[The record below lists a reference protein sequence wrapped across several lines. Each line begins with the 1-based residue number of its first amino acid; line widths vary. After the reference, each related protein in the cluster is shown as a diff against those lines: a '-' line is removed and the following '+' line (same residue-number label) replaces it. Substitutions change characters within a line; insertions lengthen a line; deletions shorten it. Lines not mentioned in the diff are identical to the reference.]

1 VCALKA
7 VLSNRYE
14 LISKYTSNISL
25 VTTLLK
31 RLFQV
36 LKFLLI
42 SLLTLT
48 NLFIMKVKLLYSC
61 LLIACTISSAFAQE
75 TVDPAM
81 IQKIRE
87 EGLNHSKVMETAF
100 YLTDVSGPRLS
111 GSPSL
116 KHAQDWA
123 VNQLKSW
130 GMVNAKREP
139 WGKFG
144 KGWEVEKNY
153 AAITVPYYHAI
164 VAIPKAW
171 TPGTNGALRGD
182 VILIKADTITDLNQ
196 YKGRLAGKIVIFDA
210 KGGIERTFKADAA
223 RVTDEELDA
232 MAKATAQ
239 PPTARR
245 TFDSNS
251 PQFAAQRKARA
262 LRTAINTF
270 LQGENVGLILSQ
282 ARGSDGTA
290 FTTNGAS
297 YADTAKEVSP
307 ELETSGE
314 DYQRILRLVKSGT
327 KVTMEAD
334 IKTRFFT
341 DDLLG
346 YNVVAEIPGTDKK
359 LKDQLVIIG
368 GHLDSWHG
376 ATGATDNAAGSAVMM
391 ETMRIL
397 KAVNFKPRRTIRI
410 ALWSSEEQGL
420 FGSRG
425 YVLNHFGDPKTMEL
439 KPDQAKVSA
448 YYNLD
453 NGSGKIRGI
462 YLQGDS
468 AAAPIFKAWLAP
480 FKDLGA
486 NTLTIR
492 NTGSTDHVSFDAVGI
507 PGFQFIQDGLDYGTR
522 THHSNQDTYDK
533 LSEDDLKQAATIV
546 ASFVYHT
553 SQRDEMIPRKELP
566 KAQPV
571 VARN

>member
-1 VCALKA
+1 
-7 VLSNRYE
+7 
-14 LISKYTSNISL
+14 
-25 VTTLLK
+25 
-31 RLFQV
+31 
-36 LKFLLI
+36 
-42 SLLTLT
+42 
-48 NLFIMKVKLLYSC
+48 MKKNLLYLG
-61 LLIACTISSAFAQE
+61 LLLAATTGTALAQE
-75 TVDPAM
+75 PVDTAM
-81 IQKIRE
+81 VHKIRN

-100 YLTDVSGPRLS
+100 YLTDASGPRIS
-111 GSPSL
+111 GSPEL
-116 KHAQDWA
+116 KHAQEWA

-130 GMVNAKREP
+130 GLVNAQRES

-144 KGWEVEKNY
+144 KGWNVQKNY

-164 VAIPKAW
+164 IAIPKAW
-171 TPGTNGALRGD
+171 TPGTNGPVQGD
-182 VILIKADTITDLNQ
+182 VVIIKADTITDLDK
-196 YKGRLAGKIVIFDA
+196 YKGTLKGKIVMLDA
-210 KGGIERTFKADAA
+210 KPGVERTYKADAV
-223 RVTDEELDA
+223 RYTDDQLDE
-232 MAKATAQ
+232 MAKAK
-239 PPTARR
+239 PTTTEARR
-245 TFDSNS
+245 AVGPNS
-251 PQFAAQRKARA
+251 PFMRARV
-262 LRTAINTF
+262 LRAAINTF
-270 LQGENVGLILSQ
+270 LQNEGVALILSQ
-282 ARGSDGTA
+282 ARGSDGTV

-297 YADTAKEVSP
+297 YADTAKAVSP

-314 DYQRILRLVKSGT
+314 DFQRILRLVKAGI
-327 KVTMEAD
+327 KVQMEAD
-334 IKTRFFT
+334 IKTQFYT
-341 DDLLG
+341 DDLQG
-346 YNVVAEIPGTDKK
+346 YDVVAEIPGTDKK

-391 ETMRIL
+391 EAMRIL

-425 YVLNHFGDPKTMEL
+425 YVLNHFGDPKTMVL
-439 KPDQAKVSA
+439 KPEQAKVSA

-480 FKDLGA
+480 FKDLDA
-486 NTLTIR
+486 TTVTIR

-507 PGFQFIQDGLDYGTR
+507 PGFQFIQDALDYGTR

-553 SQRDEMIPRKELP
+553 SQRDEMIPRKDLP
-566 KAQPV
+566 KAQ
-571 VARN
+571 

>member
-1 VCALKA
+1 
-7 VLSNRYE
+7 
-14 LISKYTSNISL
+14 
-25 VTTLLK
+25 
-31 RLFQV
+31 
-36 LKFLLI
+36 
-42 SLLTLT
+42 
-48 NLFIMKVKLLYSC
+48 MKTKLLYSFA
-61 LLIACTISSAFAQE
+61 LFAGVLGSAFAQE
-75 TVDPAM
+75 RVDPAM
-81 IQKIRE
+81 VQKIRD

-123 VNQLKSW
+123 VSQLKSW
-130 GMVNAKREP
+130 GMVNATREP

-171 TPGTNGALRGD
+171 TPGTKGAIKGD
-182 VILIKADTITDLNQ
+182 VVLIKADTLTDLDK
-196 YKGRLAGKIVIFDA
+196 YKGTLQGKIIIFDA
-210 KGGIERTFKADAA
+210 KAGAERTFKPDAT
-223 RVTDEELDA
+223 RYTDEELDA
-232 MAKATAQ
+232 MAKASSQ
-239 PPTARR
+239 PGDQRR
-245 TFDSNS
+245 AGGRNT
-251 PQFAAQRKARA
+251 PQFTAMAKVRA
-262 LRTAINTF
+262 LRAAINTF
-270 LQGENVGLILSQ
+270 LMGENVGLVLSQ
-282 ARGSDGTA
+282 ARGSDGTV

-297 YADTAKEVSP
+297 YADTAKAVSP

-314 DYQRILRLVKSGT
+314 DYQRILRLVKAGI

-334 IKTRFFT
+334 IKTRFFA
-341 DDLLG
+341 DDLQG
-346 YNVVAEIPGTDKK
+346 YDVVAEIPGTDKK
-359 LKDQLVIIG
+359 LKDQVVMIG

-391 ETMRIL
+391 EAMRIL
-397 KAVNFKPRRTIRI
+397 KAMNFKPRRTIRI

-439 KPDQAKVSA
+439 KPEQSRLSA

-453 NGSGKIRGI
+453 NGTGKIRGI

-468 AAAPIFKAWLAP
+468 AAAPIFKAWLEP

-546 ASFVYHT
+546 ASFVYNT
-553 SQRDEMIPRKELP
+553 AQRDEMIPRKELP
-566 KAQPV
+566 KAQPAI
-571 VARN
+571 ARN